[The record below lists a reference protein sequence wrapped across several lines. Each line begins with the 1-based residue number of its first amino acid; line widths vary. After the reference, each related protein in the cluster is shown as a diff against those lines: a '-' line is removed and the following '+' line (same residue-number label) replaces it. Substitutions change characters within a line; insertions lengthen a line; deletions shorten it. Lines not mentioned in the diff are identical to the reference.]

1 MHLLGESAGVSYL
14 TKCEHVLISAHSVV
28 GQGDLLQV
36 IVGNVSGEDAQQ
48 RIGIGAESFEE
59 GLDHGRV
66 QCGD

>member
-1 MHLLGESAGVSYL
+1 MRWTQSLASDLAEGEEMLVCVAF
-14 TKCEHVLISAHSVV
+14 VV
-28 GQGDLLQV
+28 GYGDLLQV